1 MNATTKN
8 YKNKC
13 KRRYVDFYIKDE
25 RLYNYSKLIN
35 FSKLVKDAL
44 RQDEQQT
51 LKELTTKEG
60 VNNG

>member
-1 MNATTKN
+1 MKATTKK

-35 FSKLVKDAL
+35 FQKLVKDAL